1 MKLKGYIE
9 KYKNWNRKMTAV
21 NDGFEVFL
29 ETELNLKELMHVN
42 WWFQTKRQ
50 FAKNNV
56 IETILSTVLKNNDK
70 WHMEALCAY
79 IGQIYSEL
87 SEEEKLDLEEGE
99 YFSQVF
105 EKYNSYFDL
114 DLEDVDARL
123 QANYGI
129 TYLEARENIFF
140 KFEKANWFERLIY
153 ATYTSYVLTLFT
165 VFAATILTVLVNIF
179 SLYDAILTPQ
189 NLIFSDIEL
198 NFILE
203 TILRLIVVLLTAI
216 IILIGIGLGALIVL
230 VMTPLFELYGTPISS
245 TTEGISVETFSRY
258 LTEILWLVSYLSPIF
273 WIALI
278 YIIVASMQ
286 SGMRAFKIAKIFY

>member
-56 IETILSTVLKNNDK
+56 IETILSTVLKNSDK

-123 QANYGI
+123 RANYGI
-129 TYLEARENIFF
+129 TYLQARENIFF

-153 ATYTSYVLTLFT
+153 AAYSSFFLTYFT
-165 VFAATILTVLVNIF
+165 VFAATILTILVNIF
-179 SLYDAILTPQ
+179 SLYDFILTPQ
-189 NLIFSDIEL
+189 NFIFSSVEL

-203 TILRLIVVLLTAI
+203 TVLRLIVVFFTVMFTLMA
-216 IILIGIGLGALIVL
+216 IGLGALIAL
-230 VMTPLFELYGTPISS
+230 VMTPFFELYGTSISS
-245 TTEGISVETFSRY
+245 TNQGMILEVTLRY

>member
-1 MKLKGYIE
+1 
-9 KYKNWNRKMTAV
+9 
-21 NDGFEVFL
+21 
-29 ETELNLKELMHVN
+29 
-42 WWFQTKRQ
+42 
-50 FAKNNV
+50 
-56 IETILSTVLKNNDK
+56 K

-123 QANYGI
+123 RANYGI
-129 TYLEARENIFF
+129 TYLQARENIFF

-153 ATYTSYVLTLFT
+153 AAYSSFFLTYFT
-165 VFAATILTVLVNIF
+165 VFAATILTILVNIF
-179 SLYDAILTPQ
+179 SLYDFILTPQ
-189 NLIFSDIEL
+189 NFIFSSVEL

-203 TILRLIVVLLTAI
+203 TVLRLIVVFFTVMFTLMA
-216 IILIGIGLGALIVL
+216 IGLGALIAL
-230 VMTPLFELYGTPISS
+230 VMTPFFELYGTSISS
-245 TTEGISVETFSRY
+245 TNQGMILEVTLRY

-286 SGMRAFKIAKIFY
+286 SGM